1 MPYAF
6 IQDIPADAYT
16 YGQVR
21 ARMADTPPAGLLSH
35 VVYEREEGLRFVDV
49 WESEEAWRAFHDSTL
64 MPILS
69 SVLSDNGLTPDP
81 SKVIREQ
88 VTVVDTWVQAPAHL
102 PVA

>member
-1 MPYAF
+1 MSYAF

-21 ARMADTPPAGLLSH
+21 ARMGDTPPAGLVSH

-69 SVLSDNGLTPDP
+69 SVFADNGITPDR

-88 VTVVDTWVQAPAHL
+88 VTVLDAWVQEPAQQ